1 MIIHNDTVV
10 EGEKANILL
19 ELESLLEGACNI
31 TVETTDGSA
40 RGKFMHSCSKV
51 EMNEHYMEII

>member
-31 TVETTDGSA
+31 TVETNDGSA
-40 RGKFMHSCSKV
+40 RGKFMHTCS
-51 EMNEHYMEII
+51 N